1 LAVEPPLRVEHREEL
16 VWLLAQACELEHG
29 LMCEYLFAQFTLK
42 CSADEGLSVEQLA
55 KVAAWEQVLV
65 EVTKQEMLH
74 LALATN
80 LLTAIGAAPHLYR
93 PNFPILSRWYPQ
105 ACRSRCSGS
114 ASGPC
119 ATSSTWSVPR
129 GWSWTTPKASRPGPF
144 ALVRRPASL
153 RRSPPD
159 RLIARRWASFV
170 GPLRAKSW
178 RADDQPALRAGRA
191 IARIS
196 ENQSSAAPPFPHSG
210 NGMSFLRRSSR
221 RRRAPPRFATQPADR
236 SLGAGQVMNGRSSAG
251 MMTMGRIM
259 SRSSCSRM
267 WQWYM

>member
-42 CSADEGLSVEQLA
+42 RSADEGLSVEQLA

-105 ACRSRCSGS
+105 ACRSRCSGL
-114 ASGPC
+114 ASGP
-119 ATSSTWSVPR
+119 APLHLPGTPR
-129 GWSWTTPKASRPGPF
+129 GDGPG
-144 ALVRRPASL
+144 
-153 RRSPPD
+153 
-159 RLIARRWASFV
+159 
-170 GPLRAKSW
+170 
-178 RADDQPALRAGRA
+178 
-191 IARIS
+191 
-196 ENQSSAAPPFPHSG
+196 
-210 NGMSFLRRSSR
+210 R
-221 RRRAPPRFATQPADR
+221 RRRLR
-236 SLGAGQVMNGRSSAG
+236 GQVRLRWSDAPLRYVGVRP
-251 MMTMGRIM
+251 ID
-259 SRSSCSRM
+259 
-267 WQWYM
+267 